1 MKKEARHGG
10 NVLQVV
16 ASKTFQQLVG
26 EDAGQ
31 VQHEKTY
38 RYVKYEAQ
46 QRGRLDNFCDSFFD
60 CSSPALIHFHISIE
74 PSLFQRV

>member
-46 QRGRLDNFCDSFFD
+46 QRGRLDNFCDLFIK
-60 CSSPALIHFHISIE
+60 CSSPALIHYYIGVE
-74 PSLFQRV
+74 LSLFECL